1 LKLVAEDENWLELV
15 ADQEGIEATLVA
27 WPQFARPIRFAA
39 STPDCVM
46 HLRWIKRVV
55 N

>member
-1 LKLVAEDENWLELV
+1 MKLVSEDENWLELV

-27 WPQFARPIRFAA
+27 WSQFARLIRFAA

-46 HLRWIKRVV
+46 HLRWIERRV